1 MKLLRF
7 GEVGKEKPGILDN
20 EEKIRD
26 LSNFVDDFF
35 GKNISISSLLKISE
49 ISVTDLP
56 IIDHD
61 VRIGPCL
68 KDVPNFFCIGL
79 NYKKHALETGLEI
92 PKEPI
97 IFSKA
102 TSCLSGPYDNIV
114 LPNNSKKADWEIE
127 LGVII
132 GEDCENIHEN
142 DVMSIISGF
151 TIVNDISEREYQL
164 EKGGQWIKGKSARS
178 FGPIGPYIIT
188 NDEIKNPDDLDLLLK
203 VNNKICQQSSTS
215 DMIFSI
221 NKIISYMSNFFKL
234 RCGDIVST
242 GTPEG
247 VGMGMRPQQFLKKG
261 DQIISEIEGLGR
273 QVQLV
278 V

>member
-221 NKIISYMSNFFKL
+221 KKIISYMSNFFKL